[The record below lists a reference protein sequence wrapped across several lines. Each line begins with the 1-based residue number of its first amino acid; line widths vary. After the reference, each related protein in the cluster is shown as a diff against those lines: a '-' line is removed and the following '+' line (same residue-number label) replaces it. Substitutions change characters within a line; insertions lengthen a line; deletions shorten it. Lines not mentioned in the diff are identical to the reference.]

1 MLESDL
7 SLSFFARI
15 LPPVPKPARTQ
26 RERREE
32 TRGRLL
38 AATQAALVERG
49 YAGATT
55 TEICRRAGVSQGALF
70 KHFASKG
77 ELLAASA
84 EQLFGGLIDAYRE
97 EMPRL
102 AGVEDRAAAAVALLW
117 DVFEDARLL
126 AAIELYGAARTD
138 RELAARLA
146 PVADRHGENLHALAR
161 ELFPEAAARNP
172 DYDGLVAVVVQ
183 AIQGAT
189 LGSLA
194 SGDRRAFAPMLALL
208 TDWVRKAVG

>member
-1 MLESDL
+1 MPSPRR
-7 SLSFFARI
+7 SQ
-15 LPPVPKPARTQ
+15 P
-26 RERREE
+26 ERRAA
-32 TRGRLL
+32 TRARLL

-84 EQLFGGLIDAYRE
+84 EQLFANLIDAYRDTL
-97 EMPRL
+97 PRL
-102 AGVEDRAAAAVALLW
+102 VGVQDRAAAAVALLW

-126 AAIELYGAARTD
+126 AAIELYAAARTD
-138 RELAARLA
+138 RELARRLA
-146 PVADRHGENLHALAR
+146 PVAARHGENLRRLAH
-161 ELFPEAAARNP
+161 ELFPEAAVRNL
-172 DYDGLVAVVVQ
+172 DFDAVVSVVVQ

-194 SGDRRAFAPMLALL
+194 SGDRRAAAPMLELL
-208 TDWVRKAVG
+208 TELVRKAVA

>member
-1 MLESDL
+1 M
-7 SLSFFARI
+7 
-15 LPPVPKPARTQ
+15 PKPPRTQ
-26 RERREE
+26 RERRAE

-70 KHFASKG
+70 NHFASKG
-77 ELLAASA
+77 ELLAATA
-84 EQLFGGLIDAYRE
+84 EQLFAHLIDAYRE
-97 EMPRL
+97 AMPRL
-102 AGVEDRAAAAVALLW
+102 AGVDDRAAAAVALLW
-117 DVFEDARLL
+117 NVFEDARLL

-138 RELAARLA
+138 RELAGRLA
-146 PVADRHGENLHALAR
+146 PVAARHGENLHQLAR

-172 DYDGLVAVVVQ
+172 DFDALVAVVVQ

-194 SGDRRAFAPMLALL
+194 AGDRAASEPMLALL
-208 TDWVRKAVG
+208 TDLVRKAVA

>member
-1 MLESDL
+1 MP
-7 SLSFFARI
+7 RM
-15 LPPVPKPARTQ
+15 PKPARTQ
-26 RERREE
+26 RERRAE

-38 AATQAALVERG
+38 AATQGALVEHG

-77 ELLAASA
+77 ELLAATA
-84 EQLFGGLIDAYRE
+84 EQLFAGLIDAYRE
-97 EMPRL
+97 GMPRL
-102 AGVEDRAAAAVALLW
+102 AGADDRAAAAVALLW
-117 DVFEDARLL
+117 NVFEDPRLL

-138 RELAARLA
+138 RELARRLA
-146 PVADRHGENLHALAR
+146 PVAARHGENLHQLAR
-161 ELFPEAAARNP
+161 ELFPEAAARRP
-172 DYDGLVAVVVQ
+172 DFDALVSVVVQ

-194 SGDRRAFAPMLALL
+194 AADRSTFAPMLALL
-208 TDWVRKAVG
+208 TDLVRKMLA

>member
-1 MLESDL
+1 M
-7 SLSFFARI
+7 
-15 LPPVPKPARTQ
+15 PCMPKPARTQ
-26 RERREE
+26 RERRAE

-38 AATQAALVERG
+38 AATQGALVERG

-77 ELLAASA
+77 ELLAATA
-84 EQLFGGLIDAYRE
+84 EQLFAGLIDAYRE
-97 EMPRL
+97 GMPRL
-102 AGVEDRAAAAVALLW
+102 AGADDRAAAAVALLW
-117 DVFEDARLL
+117 NVFEDPRLL

-138 RELAARLA
+138 RELAGRLA
-146 PVADRHGENLHALAR
+146 PVAARHGENLHQLAR
-161 ELFPEAAARNP
+161 ELFPEASARRP
-172 DYDGLVAVVVQ
+172 DFDALVSVVVQ

-194 SGDRRAFAPMLALL
+194 AADRSTFAPMLALL
-208 TDWVRKAVG
+208 TDLVRKMLA